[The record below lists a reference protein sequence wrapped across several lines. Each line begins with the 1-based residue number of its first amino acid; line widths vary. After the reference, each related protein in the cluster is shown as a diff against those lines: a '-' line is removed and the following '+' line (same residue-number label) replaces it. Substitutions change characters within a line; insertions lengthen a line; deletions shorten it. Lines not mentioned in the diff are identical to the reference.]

1 MYLPSCGHEKAR
13 SVVKVVLSGTCKS
26 LEPSGPVAK
35 PDLKVRALA
44 PSVNS
49 GPWHEG
55 RARCA
60 NTSGQAVEANGPPA
74 RI

>member
-1 MYLPSCGHEKAR
+1 MYLPSLMALRERKSRA
-13 SVVKVVLSGTCKS
+13 VVHVVQERTCKS
-26 LEPSGPVAK
+26 LEPSDSVVK

-55 RARCA
+55 RARCV
-60 NTSGQAVEANGPPA
+60 NTSGQ
-74 RI
+74 R

>member
-1 MYLPSCGHEKAR
+1 MYLPSFGHQKAR
-13 SVVKVVLSGTCKS
+13 SVVHLVLCGTCKS
-26 LEPSGPVAK
+26 LEPSDSVVK

-55 RARCA
+55 RARCV
-60 NTSGQAVEANGPPA
+60 NTSGQ
-74 RI
+74 R

>member
-1 MYLPSCGHEKAR
+1 
-13 SVVKVVLSGTCKS
+13 VKVVLSGTCKS
-26 LEPSGPVAK
+26 LEPSDPVAK

-55 RARCA
+55 RARCV
-60 NTSGQAVEANGPPA
+60 NTSGQ
-74 RI
+74 R